1 MATSSSP
8 YHSDLS
14 WLLPNREEFSRLEPR
29 IRMAVSKAWPGCCE
43 VSQAVLK
50 EAEPPGELW
59 EKAIRRL
66 VIELQERPESGDDAQ
81 LLCRFFELSVR
92 KCKAEQKAD
101 ARRFIVLPDLAD
113 KTDLEAA
120 VQAKVDL
127 ATVIE
132 EMTAEDREILLL
144 RHLRHQ
150 TYKEVAAQKGL
161 SDKAA
166 QKRCERAINKLRQKF
181 GRHLS
186 L

>member
-1 MATSSSP
+1 
-8 YHSDLS
+8 
-14 WLLPNREEFSRLEPR
+14 
-29 IRMAVSKAWPGCCE
+29 MAVSQAWPACCE

-81 LLCRFFELSVR
+81 LLHRFFELLAR
-92 KCKAEQKAD
+92 KCKAEQKTA
-101 ARRFIVLPDLAD
+101 ARRFVVLPDVVDKTDFMAD
-113 KTDLEAA
+113 KTDLESV

-132 EMTAEDREILLL
+132 QMAPEDREIILL
-144 RHLRHQ
+144 RHLRQQ
-150 TYKEVAAQKGL
+150 TYKEVALQKGL
-161 SDKAA
+161 SDKAV